1 MLAERGCGQC
11 GGSVSR
17 VVRVDVTSLCSG
29 KYNRK
34 DIYCTVYCK
43 VYCKV
48 YCTARILSSTGG
60 IYPLHRN
67 DTVVE
72 GVGDI
77 QSSI

>member
-1 MLAERGCGQC
+1 MSSVLFGWRVVG

-17 VVRVDVTSLCSG
+17 VVREMSLLSAAENTIAGTSTVLYSILYNFTVQLLYSG
-29 KYNRK
+29 
-34 DIYCTVYCK
+34 
-43 VYCKV
+43 
-48 YCTARILSSTGG
+48 TGG

-72 GVGDI
+72 GVGDV